1 VSKDARLK
9 QCGAPEGENGQWVT
23 IERKIVNRKKF
34 VVAILLPMLLSLSGA
49 SLAEK
54 ILREF
59 HGTGNTVTAEFSV
72 NGPWLLDWR
81 LNGDYEYMIGIDI
94 TLLDGRTG
102 RSIGQILR
110 TKRRGNGVKLF
121 EEGGRYKLRIDS
133 TLAKWDLKVI
143 QITAAE
149 AELYTPRKNN

>member
-1 VSKDARLK
+1 M
-9 QCGAPEGENGQWVT
+9 
-23 IERKIVNRKKF
+23 ERKRVNRKKF
-34 VVAILLPMLLSLSGA
+34 TVAILLPVLFAISSV
-49 SLAEK
+49 SIAETL
-54 ILREF
+54 LREF

-72 NGPWLLDWR
+72 NSPWLLDWR

-133 TLAKWDLKVI
+133 TLAKWDLKII